1 MPLFHHR
8 SEEEKAAERQRAEE
22 EKAAEGRRA
31 EAAAQAELDAEES
44 RRRIEAGGLPL
55 AAEARLRQL
64 ASREGK
70 PGLFT
75 SDLSVQEFSLLAGI
89 GVQPLTQVMGSS
101 VYHVGWQ
108 PVYYNVP
115 TEVTVLSGAF
125 NTCRSLAFKRLM
137 EEAQLAAA
145 DAVVGVRITQG
156 AHDFGAGSIEFV
168 VVGTAVRLPPGMCRR
183 DGGTVLTDLSG
194 QEFVQLC
201 RVGVRPVGIA
211 AHTSVHYVPA
221 SWQTVQATGGGGFGG
236 TSWANQELRDF
247 TRGVYAAREKAVG
260 AVVYQAQQLGADGLV
275 GVQIDEHGVT
285 RSVKRNMIDC
295 EDLEVTFHVMGTAI
309 REDAGLQSALA
320 VSNAKTK
327 PITVLS
333 LR

>member
-8 SEEEKAAERQRAEE
+8 SDEEKAAEV
-22 EKAAEGRRA
+22 KRA
-31 EAAAQAELDAEES
+31 EAAERAGEDAEES
-44 RRRIEAGGLPL
+44 RRRIEAGGLPV
-55 AAEARLRQL
+55 AAEERLRQL
-64 ASREGK
+64 ASSEGK

-75 SDLSVQEFSLLAGI
+75 SDLSVQEFALLAGF
-89 GVQPLTQVMGSS
+89 GVRPLTQVMGSS
-101 VYHVGWQ
+101 IYNVGWQ

-115 TEVTVLSGAF
+115 TEVRVLSSAF
-125 NTCRSLAFKRLM
+125 NECRQLALGRLLQ
-137 EEAQLAAA
+137 EAQLAAA
-145 DAVVGVRITQG
+145 DAVVGVKVVQG
-156 AHDFGAGSIEFV
+156 AHDWAARTIEFV
-168 VVGTAVRLPPGMCRR
+168 VVGTAVRLPPQMRHP

-201 RVGVRPVGIA
+201 KAGVRPVGIA

-221 SWQTVQATGGGGFGG
+221 SWQTQRATSGGGWSG

-247 TRGVYAAREKAVG
+247 TQGVYAAREKAVG
-260 AVVYQAQQLGADGLV
+260 SVVYQARELGADGLV
-275 GVQIDEHGVT
+275 GVQIDEHART
-285 RSVKRNMIDC
+285 HAVKRGMIDC

-309 REDAGLQSALA
+309 REEPALA
-320 VSNAKTK
+320 DRNAATT